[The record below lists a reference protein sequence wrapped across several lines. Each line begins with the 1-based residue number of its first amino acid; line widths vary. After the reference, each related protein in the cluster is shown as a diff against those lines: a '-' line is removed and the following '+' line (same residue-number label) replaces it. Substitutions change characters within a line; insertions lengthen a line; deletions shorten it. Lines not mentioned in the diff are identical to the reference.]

1 MTTAVEPAR
10 VRSGALDQKTVC
22 AAFQATVAHVPD
34 RIALRTRGDE
44 TTVTWAQ
51 YAERVRRTA
60 AGLAGLGIGRGS
72 TVALM
77 LTNRPEF
84 HIVDAAAMHLGAT
97 PFSIYNTAAPDQI
110 AHLFA
115 NAGNRV
121 VIAEQKYLLK
131 FGGNVQHGA
140 AGIAQVD
147 YLFDDKARRSRIEA
161 PSRLQS
167 E

>member
-51 YAERVRRTA
+51 YAERVRHTA

-97 PFSIYNTAAPDQI
+97 PFSIYNTSSREQI
-110 AHLFA
+110 EYL
-115 NAGNRV
+115 
-121 VIAEQKYLLK
+121 IADACCSVMITESAFLDTVLK
-131 FGGNVQHGA
+131 
-140 AGIAQVD
+140 
-147 YLFDDKARRSRIEA
+147 
-161 PSRLQS
+161 
-167 E
+167 